1 MTQWAFSN
9 QDVVFVE
16 AETEP
21 ENKGSQRILEKCGFT
36 PDGDGKQGLRFVLES
51 PLTNWM
57 TIYMLFGLSI
67 GTGLGSSFGNIG
79 IGISLGLCFGLC
91 IGTALDSSVKKER
104 KKLREERTMSL
115 K

>member
-9 QDVVFVE
+9 SEVVFVE

-21 ENKGSQRILEKCGFT
+21 ENKASQRILEKCGFT
-36 PDGDGKQGLRFVLES
+36 PDGEGKEGQRFVLES
-51 PLTNWM
+51 PLANWM

-67 GTGLGSSFGNIG
+67 GISFGTAFGNIG
-79 IGISLGLCFGLC
+79 IGTSLGICFGLC
-91 IGTALDSSVKKER
+91 IGAALDSSAKKER
-104 KKLREERTMSL
+104 KKLREERQNR